1 VLAVAD
7 EPIAIST
14 EMEEPVLALNNAHA
28 VELSWLEREQFR
40 VLLQQAF

>member
-14 EMEEPVLALNNAHA
+14 EMEEAVLAPNNAHA
-28 VELSWLEREQFR
+28 VELSWLEREQLR
-40 VLLQQAF
+40 VLLQQSF